1 MVWAKPVWH
10 GYPRMT
16 GSRNSAILDTHR
28 LSWSRLNQM
37 SIRTRILHTL
47 VAWQMS
53 GWARGSIEAQR
64 ARQERAIRTVRLPA
78 DIHCR
83 PVNVAGIPAEW
94 IEAPGADSGVL
105 FYLHGGA
112 FALGSIDIS
121 REWVARL
128 ARATHTRALSIG
140 YRLAPEHPY
149 PAALD
154 DATAAYL
161 WLLKQGVEPSQIF
174 LAGESAGGGL
184 ALSMLVRLRDAG
196 HPLPAGAVC
205 ISPWADLALT
215 GDSIQDKA
223 QADPILAPSDLDTYA
238 GYYAGK
244 FERTEPLLSP
254 LYADLQGLP
263 PLLIQV
269 GKDEILLDDA
279 VRCAGKARQ
288 AGVDVTL
295 ETWEGMFHVFHML
308 PFLPETKRA
317 LESIAAF
324 VSQRLGG

>member
-1 MVWAKPVWH
+1 V
-10 GYPRMT
+10 
-16 GSRNSAILDTHR
+16 
-28 LSWSRLNQM
+28 
-37 SIRTRILHTL
+37 SIRTRILRKL

-53 GWARGSIEAQR
+53 GWSRGSIEAQR
-64 ARQERAIRTVRLPA
+64 ARQERAIKAIRLPA
-78 DIHCR
+78 DIHCQ
-83 PVNVAGIPAEW
+83 PVSVEGIPAEW

-105 FYLHGGA
+105 LYLHGGA
-112 FALGSIDIS
+112 FALGSIDAS

-128 ARATHTRALSIG
+128 ARATNMRALIIG

-161 WLLKQGVEPSQIF
+161 WLLQEGVEPSRVI
-174 LAGESAGGGL
+174 LAGDSAGGGL
-184 ALSMLVRLRDAG
+184 ALSALVGLRDTG
-196 HPLPAGAVC
+196 HPIPAGAVC
-205 ISPWADLALT
+205 ISPWTDLALT
-215 GDSIQDKA
+215 GGSIQDKA
-223 QADPILAPSDLDTYA
+223 HVDPILSPGDLETYA
-238 GYYAGK
+238 GYYAGTVK
-244 FERTEPLLSP
+244 RTEPLLSP
-254 LYADLQGLP
+254 MYADLTGLP

-269 GKDEILLDDA
+269 GRNEILLDDA

-324 VSQRLGG
+324 VSQRLAG